1 MTKSDENSTGNA
13 GPSFED
19 ALKELQQIVAD
30 LEEGTL
36 GLEESMQR
44 FEKGVG
50 LLRRCHQTLERA
62 EQKIQILTSMDPNVG
77 PITAPFD
84 ATSTIEQSQS
94 TPGMRRGKKARNDNE
109 TIDPVPDE
117 EEDDTGGMLFK

>member
-1 MTKSDENSTGNA
+1 MSNPTTNATGDA

-19 ALKELQQIVAD
+19 ALRELQRIVAD

-50 LLRRCHQTLERA
+50 LLRQCHQTLERA
-62 EQKIQILTSMDPNVG
+62 EQKIQILTRMDPNCG
-77 PITAPFD
+77 PVTEDFDGTA
-84 ATSTIEQSQS
+84 TLEQTQS
-94 TPGMRRGKKARNDNE
+94 KPKRRVRRPAAGNGAVE
-109 TIDPVPDE
+109 PASE
-117 EEDDTGGMLFK
+117 AEED